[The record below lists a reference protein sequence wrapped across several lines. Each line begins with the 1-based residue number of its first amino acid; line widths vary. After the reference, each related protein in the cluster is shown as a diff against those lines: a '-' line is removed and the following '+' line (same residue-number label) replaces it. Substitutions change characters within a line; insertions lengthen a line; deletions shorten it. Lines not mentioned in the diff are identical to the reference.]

1 MDINQLLYAINQ
13 LLPPNSALE
22 GDKIGLQIQGN
33 TQNYKKLLVTLEINE
48 EVIEEAVNNSCPC
61 IVTFHPLI
69 YRSLSEINQ
78 SERVGSLTYKLIKN
92 DITVISVHTTFDTN
106 PNGNNIFL
114 AKLFQLNNIQYINTL
129 QFDDNYG
136 MGVTGELKEEMKAED
151 FIKLCSQK
159 LYAPIRSNLA
169 FHSNNNIKNIAIVGG
184 SGSFLLPNIQ
194 NLNIDAFI
202 TADLTYH
209 YFHSAGNKLL
219 LIDPGHY
226 ELEQFIPEN
235 LKKYLSN
242 SIYFKEIEIIKSKVY
257 TNPINYFPENNFNS
271 IQSEYTNK

>member
-78 SERVGSLTYKLIKN
+78 NERVGSLTYKLIKN

-114 AKLFQLNNIQYINTL
+114 ANLFQLNNIKYISPM
-129 QFDDNYG
+129 QFDDKYG
-136 MGVTGELKEEMKAED
+136 MGVIGELTNEIKSEE
-151 FIKLCSQK
+151 FIKICSQK
-159 LYAPIRSNLA
+159 FKTPIRSNVQ
-169 FHSNNNIKNIAIVGG
+169 FHTNKNIKKIAIIGG

-194 NLNIDAFI
+194 NQGIDAFI

-209 YFHSAGNKLL
+209 YFHSAGKDLL

-235 LKKYLSN
+235 LTNFLSN
-242 SIYFKEIEIIKSKVY
+242 TNYFKDIEIIKSKIY
-257 TNPINYFPENNFNS
+257 TNPINYFPNNNFNS
-271 IQSEYTNK
+271 IQSEYANK